1 MVELGWLFG
10 RDLLTH
16 RSPVLGAKQCSSFD
30 QSYHEGRKV
39 PAVDN
44 ASPVPCTH
52 TQQHSRELW
61 KRMKSN
67 WLWRHLN
74 WQRFE
79 CLFKRS
85 SQSQDSKL
93 SPAYKQCLLIS
104 SRSLARGR
112 GPTLEGR
119 KERSASQLL
128 LAKKDDETLPWRWI
142 GPFDA
147 NCGGPK
153 QQKSQSGVSP
163 TLTQDLR

>member
-1 MVELGWLFG
+1 MVELGGLLG

-30 QSYHEGRKV
+30 QSYHEGGKV

-61 KRMKSN
+61 KRMKIS
-67 WLWRHLN
+67 LTAIDCDAEVRILV
-74 WQRFE
+74 QKIFPKPR
-79 CLFKRS
+79 
-85 SQSQDSKL
+85 QQVV
-93 SPAYKQCLLIS
+93 AYKQCLLIS
-104 SRSLARGR
+104 SHSLARGQ
-112 GPTLEGR
+112 TLVGR
-119 KERSASQLL
+119 KERSVSQLL